1 MAIELPDLY
10 PWVMMIA
17 GSISFEC
24 LIIGFLAGG
33 SRRRIFNRDLLEKNF
48 GDAHKK
54 AFGQADPPRGGY
66 PDHGNGFYG
75 DKLSYKD
82 WFEFQ
87 LT

>member
-1 MAIELPDLY
+1 MVVA
-10 PWVMMIA
+10 A
-17 GSISFEC
+17 SISFQC
-24 LIIGFLAGG
+24 LLIGFTAGG
-33 SRRRIFNRDLLEKNF
+33 GRGRLFNKDMMEKEF

-54 AFGQADPPRGGY
+54 AFGDKSPPKGGY

-87 LT
+87 LQQRSHKNFLE